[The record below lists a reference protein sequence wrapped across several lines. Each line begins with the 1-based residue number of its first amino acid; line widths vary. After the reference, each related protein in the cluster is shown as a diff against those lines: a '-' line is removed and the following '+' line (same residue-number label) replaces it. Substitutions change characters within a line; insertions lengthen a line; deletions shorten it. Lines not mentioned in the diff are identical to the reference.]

1 MWNNFAYTT
10 YSVLIIT
17 APYVHI
23 LYYAPLYPLVFLIF
37 FILYHS
43 MLFTF
48 SILVLIFHVE
58 IFCFH
63 VCHPPQLDG
72 FFFLLYLIFN
82 IRFNFC
88 ITMLVYLNAVRPKHR
103 PCLSLQRKI
112 DMVFVPTNIVRSFF
126 LLHFLN
132 LLLFIHV
139 HFYYSI
145 FFDHTLHV
153 PHIDTQE

>member
-1 MWNNFAYTT
+1 
-10 YSVLIIT
+10 
-17 APYVHI
+17 
-23 LYYAPLYPLVFLIF
+23 
-37 FILYHS
+37 

-72 FFFLLYLIFN
+72 FFLLYLIFN

-145 FFDHTLHV
+145 FWS
-153 PHIDTQE
+153 HITCTAHRHKSRVDIFSFSFSCPCWTQFAKFSES

>member
-1 MWNNFAYTT
+1 
-10 YSVLIIT
+10 
-17 APYVHI
+17 
-23 LYYAPLYPLVFLIF
+23 
-37 FILYHS
+37 

-72 FFFLLYLIFN
+72 FFLLYLIFN

-153 PHIDTQE
+153 PHIDTRVELIFLVLVFPALVGHNLPSFQSLKN

>member
-1 MWNNFAYTT
+1 
-10 YSVLIIT
+10 
-17 APYVHI
+17 
-23 LYYAPLYPLVFLIF
+23 
-37 FILYHS
+37 

-72 FFFLLYLIFN
+72 FFLLYLIFN

-153 PHIDTQE
+153 PHIDTRVELIFLVLVFPALVGHILPSFQSLKN